1 MYGLILQN
9 MAEYIK
15 KSYGPGK
22 WKQIQEKMEIKEDNF
37 GVADIFPEGQILKM
51 GKTAMKMLEMKDE
64 EFYEGMGVYFVTLAA
79 DLGYGLMLQSV
90 GRRFRDFFV
99 NLDNLHDY
107 LKFTFQRMKAPSF
120 FIADETPD
128 GMLMEY
134 RSKRRGFQY
143 YVQGQVKEISKNFAL
158 EIKKLDIVLKKQ
170 EVVFDTVVNTFEM
183 KFENEGY
190 KEMIAAKEA
199 RKDTSMPIRA
209 ATIFEMFPFCV
220 LFNPEMNVTM
230 LGVALRMIIPK
241 IVGEGLSSW
250 FELVKPLVEFKWE
263 VINSRINSMFEL
275 ATQEEVDKLG
285 KSEGS
290 SSREFSSELMLLD
303 DDADKTLHIKGQM
316 VFMKEWDAMLF
327 LACPMLPKLENLIWT
342 GLFVNDLSMHD
353 YSRDIMLATTQ
364 EQIQMKMLLDAAEK
378 KAALLESQQKKLG
391 EIMKKS
397 DDLISQMLP
406 KKVADD
412 LAKGKSNEEV
422 CEAYDMVTMLFSD
435 IVTFTV
441 ICSHLKP
448 LQVVQLLN
456 NMYTLFDFLCDQNA
470 VYKVETIGDAYLIV
484 AGCPVKAANHAIKI
498 CDMAFDMMDGISM
511 LKDPSNGEAIH
522 MRIGCHSGPVV
533 AGVVGLKMPRFCLFG
548 INVGLTEKFE
558 SNSKP
563 DQIHISE
570 KTQELLSSQYKVEER
585 TDEGLSM
592 KVGGYR
598 SFFLNSKENRRPLQ
612 PAIIKALLP
621 TADEGPKI
629 DDKKKKE
636 DKKKEEPKKADAAPA
651 AAASAAPAAAA
662 SAPAPAAA
670 SSAPAASAAP
680 TPSAAPAESSA
691 PSSEPAPAPSDG
703 GGGGGGGG
711 GAEDA
716 PAAEAAPVEEE
727 AAPAEEAAEAEAA
740 GDAGDEGQKGDVEVV
755 ASQQCCGGIK
765 KSSVCTLI

>member
-1 MYGLILQN
+1 
-9 MAEYIK
+9 
-15 KSYGPGK
+15 
-22 WKQIQEKMEIKEDNF
+22 
-37 GVADIFPEGQILKM
+37 M
-51 GKTAMKMLEMKDE
+51 GKTAMKLLEMKDE
-64 EFYEGMGVYFVTLAA
+64 EFYEGMGVYFVALAT

-120 FIADETPD
+120 FIAAETGD
-128 GMLMEY
+128 GMTMEY

-143 YVQGQVKEISKNFAL
+143 YVQGQIKEISKNFAL
-158 EIKKLDIVLKKQ
+158 EIKKLEIVLKKQ

-183 KFENEGY
+183 KFENLGFN
-190 KEMIAAKEA
+190 EMIAAKEA
-199 RKDTSMPIRA
+199 RKDASMPIRA
-209 ATIFEMFPFCV
+209 ATLFEMFPFCV

-241 IVGEGLSSW
+241 IIGEGLSSW
-250 FELVKPLVEFKWE
+250 FELVKPLVEFKWD

-303 DDADKTLHIKGQM
+303 EDVDKTLHIKGQM
-316 VFMKEWDAMLF
+316 VFMKEWDCMLF

-378 KAALLESQQKKLG
+378 KAAQLESQQKKLG

-422 CEAYDMVTMLFSD
+422 CEAYEMVTMLFSD

-498 CDMAFDMMDGISM
+498 CDIAFDMMDGISM
-511 LKDPSNGEAIH
+511 LKDPSNGEPIH

-592 KVGGYR
+592 KVGGYK
-598 SFFLNSKENRRPLQ
+598 SFFLDSKDNRRPLQ
-612 PAIIKALLP
+612 EAVIRALLP
-621 TADEGPKI
+621 TEKEAPKVG
-629 DDKKKKE
+629 KKEEKKKE
-636 DKKKEEPKKADAAPA
+636 DKKEAAKKEEPKKEEPKKEAAPPPKA
-651 AAASAAPAAAA
+651 EAAPEASSS
-662 SAPAPAAA
+662 SAPAP
-670 SSAPAASAAP
+670 SAAP
-680 TPSAAPAESSA
+680 TPSAAPAASSA
-691 PSSEPAPAPSDG
+691 PAVESAPAPSDG
-703 GGGGGGGG
+703 GGGGGG
-711 GAEDA
+711 EEA
-716 PAAEAAPVEEE
+716 PAP
-727 AAPAEEAAEAEAA
+727 
-740 GDAGDEGQKGDVEVV
+740 
-755 ASQQCCGGIK
+755 
-765 KSSVCTLI
+765 

>member
-1 MYGLILQN
+1 
-9 MAEYIK
+9 
-15 KSYGPGK
+15 
-22 WKQIQEKMEIKEDNF
+22 
-37 GVADIFPEGQILKM
+37 M
-51 GKTAMKMLEMKDE
+51 GKTAMKLLEMKDE
-64 EFYEGMGVYFVTLAA
+64 EFYEGMGVYFVALAT

-143 YVQGQVKEISKNFAL
+143 YAQGQVKEISKNFAL
-158 EIKKLDIVLKKQ
+158 EIKKLEIVLKKQ

-190 KEMIAAKEA
+190 KQMLASKEA
-199 RKDTSMPIRA
+199 RKDASMPIRA
-209 ATIFEMFPFCV
+209 ATLFEMFPFCV

-241 IVGEGLSSW
+241 IIGEGLSSW
-250 FELVKPLVEFKWE
+250 FELVKPLVEFKWD

-275 ATQEEVDKLG
+275 ATQEEVYKLG
-285 KSEGS
+285 KSDGS

-303 DDADKTLHIKGQM
+303 DDVDKTLHIKGQM

-422 CEAYDMVTMLFSD
+422 CEAYEMVTMLFSD

-484 AGCPVKAANHAIKI
+484 AGCPNKAANHAIKI

-629 DDKKKKE
+629 DEKKKKDDKKKE
-636 DKKKEEPKKADAAPA
+636 DPKKSDAAPA

-662 SAPAPAAA
+662 SAPAPADA
-670 SSAPAASAAP
+670 SSDPAASAAP

-691 PSSEPAPAPSDG
+691 PSAVAAQAPSDG
-703 GGGGGGGG
+703 GGGEG
-711 GAEDA
+711 EDA
-716 PAAEAAPVEEE
+716 PAGEAASAEEE
-727 AAPAEEAAEAEAA
+727 ASPAEEAAEAEGA
-740 GDAGDEGQKGDVEVV
+740 GDAGDEGQKADVEVV

>member
-1 MYGLILQN
+1 
-9 MAEYIK
+9 
-15 KSYGPGK
+15 
-22 WKQIQEKMEIKEDNF
+22 
-37 GVADIFPEGQILKM
+37 M
-51 GKTAMKMLEMKDE
+51 GKTAMKLLEMKDE
-64 EFYEGMGVYFVTLAA
+64 EFYEGMGVYFVALAT

-158 EIKKLDIVLKKQ
+158 EIKKLEIVLKKQ

-190 KEMIAAKEA
+190 KQMLASKEA
-199 RKDTSMPIRA
+199 RKDASMPIRA
-209 ATIFEMFPFCV
+209 ATLFEMFPFCV

-241 IVGEGLSSW
+241 IIGEGLSSW
-250 FELVKPLVEFKWE
+250 FELVKPLVEFKWD

-285 KSEGS
+285 KSDGS

-303 DDADKTLHIKGQM
+303 DDVDKTLHIKGQM

-422 CEAYDMVTMLFSD
+422 CEAYEMVTMLFSD

-456 NMYTLFDFLCDQNA
+456 NMCTLFDFLCDQNA

-484 AGCPVKAANHAIKI
+484 AGCPNKAANHAIKI

-629 DDKKKKE
+629 DEKKKKE
-636 DKKKEEPKKADAAPA
+636 SKKADAAPA

-662 SAPAPAAA
+662 SAPAPADA

-691 PSSEPAPAPSDG
+691 PSAV
-703 GGGGGGGG
+703 
-711 GAEDA
+711 
-716 PAAEAAPVEEE
+716 AASVEEE
-727 AAPAEEAAEAEAA
+727 AAPAEEAAEAEGA
-740 GDAGDEGQKGDVEVV
+740 GDAGDEGQKADVEVV

>member
-22 WKQIQEKMEIKEDNF
+22 WKQIQEKMEIKEENF
-37 GVADIFPEGQILKM
+37 GIADIFPEGQILKM
-51 GKTAMKMLEMKDE
+51 GKTAMKLLEMKDE
-64 EFYEGMGVYFVTLAA
+64 EFYEGMGVYFVALAT

-158 EIKKLDIVLKKQ
+158 EIKKLEIVLKKQ

-190 KEMIAAKEA
+190 KQMLASKEA
-199 RKDTSMPIRA
+199 RKDASMPIRA
-209 ATIFEMFPFCV
+209 ATLFEMFPFCV

-241 IVGEGLSSW
+241 IIGEGLSSW
-250 FELVKPLVEFKWE
+250 FELVKPLVEFKWD

-285 KSEGS
+285 KSDGS

-303 DDADKTLHIKGQM
+303 DDVDKTLHIKGQM

-422 CEAYDMVTMLFSD
+422 CEAYEMVTMLFSD

-484 AGCPVKAANHAIKI
+484 AGCPNKAANHAIKI

-629 DDKKKKE
+629 DDKKKKD

-662 SAPAPAAA
+662 SAPAPADA

-691 PSSEPAPAPSDG
+691 PSAVAAPAPSDG
-703 GGGGGGGG
+703 GGEG
-711 GAEDA
+711 EDA
-716 PAAEAAPVEEE
+716 PAGEAASVEEE
-727 AAPAEEAAEAEAA
+727 AAPAEEAAEAEGA
-740 GDAGDEGQKGDVEVV
+740 GDAGDEGQKADVEVV

>member
-1 MYGLILQN
+1 
-9 MAEYIK
+9 
-15 KSYGPGK
+15 
-22 WKQIQEKMEIKEDNF
+22 
-37 GVADIFPEGQILKM
+37 M
-51 GKTAMKMLEMKDE
+51 GKTAMKLLEMKDE
-64 EFYEGMGVYFVTLAA
+64 EFYEGMGVYFVALATE
-79 DLGYGLMLQSV
+79 LGYGLMLQSV
-90 GRRFRDFFV
+90 GRRFRDFF
-99 NLDNLHDY
+99 DNLHDY

-158 EIKKLDIVLKKQ
+158 EIKKLEIQLKKQ

-183 KFENEGY
+183 KFENEGF
-190 KEMIAAKEA
+190 KQMMAAKEA
-199 RKDTSMPIRA
+199 RKDASMPIRA
-209 ATIFEMFPFCV
+209 ATLFEMFPFCV

-241 IVGEGLSSW
+241 IIGEGLSSW
-250 FELVKPLVEFKWE
+250 FELVKPLVEFKWD

-290 SSREFSSELMLLD
+290 SSREFSSEMMLLD
-303 DDADKTLHIKGQM
+303 DDVDKTLHIKGQM

-378 KAALLESQQKKLG
+378 KANLLATQQKKLG

-422 CEAYDMVTMLFSD
+422 CEAYEMVTMLFSD

-484 AGCPVKAANHAIKI
+484 AGCPTKAANHAIKI

-570 KTQELLSSQYKVEER
+570 KTQELLSAQYKVEER

-598 SFFLNSKENRRPLQ
+598 SFFLNGKENRRPLQ

-621 TADEGPKI
+621 SADEGPKI
-629 DDKKKKE
+629 DEKKKKDE
-636 DKKKEEPKKADAAPA
+636 KKKEEPKKADAAPA
-651 AAASAAPAAAA
+651 ASAAAPAAAA
-662 SAPAPAAA
+662 SAPAA
-670 SSAPAASAAP
+670 APAASSAP

-691 PSSEPAPAPSDG
+691 PSAEAAPAPSDG
-703 GGGGGGGG
+703 GGGGGGG
-711 GAEDA
+711 EDA
-716 PAAEAAPVEEE
+716 PAGEAAPAEEE
-727 AAPAEEAAEAEAA
+727 AAPADEAAEVEAA
-740 GDAGDEGQKGDVEVV
+740 GDAGGDEEPKADVEVV

-765 KSSVCTLI
+765 KSSVCVLI

>member
-1 MYGLILQN
+1 
-9 MAEYIK
+9 
-15 KSYGPGK
+15 
-22 WKQIQEKMEIKEDNF
+22 
-37 GVADIFPEGQILKM
+37 M
-51 GKTAMKMLEMKDE
+51 GKTAMKLLEMKDE
-64 EFYEGMGVYFVTLAA
+64 EFYEGMGVYFVALAT

-107 LKFTFQRMKAPSF
+107 LKFTFQRLKAPSF

-158 EIKKLDIVLKKQ
+158 EIKKLEIVLKKQ

-190 KEMIAAKEA
+190 KQMLASKEA
-199 RKDTSMPIRA
+199 RKDASMPIRA
-209 ATIFEMFPFCV
+209 ATLFEMFPFCV

-241 IVGEGLSSW
+241 IIGEGLSSW
-250 FELVKPLVEFKWE
+250 FELVKPLVEFKWD

-285 KSEGS
+285 KSDGS

-303 DDADKTLHIKGQM
+303 DDVDKTLHIKGQM

-422 CEAYDMVTMLFSD
+422 CEAYEMVTMLFSD

-484 AGCPVKAANHAIKI
+484 AGCPNKAANHAIKI

-629 DDKKKKE
+629 DEKKKKD

-651 AAASAAPAAAA
+651 AAASA
-662 SAPAPAAA
+662 
-670 SSAPAASAAP
+670 
-680 TPSAAPAESSA
+680 ESSA
-691 PSSEPAPAPSDG
+691 PSAVAAPAPSDG
-703 GGGGGGGG
+703 GGEG
-711 GAEDA
+711 EDA
-716 PAAEAAPVEEE
+716 PAGEAASAEEE
-727 AAPAEEAAEAEAA
+727 AAPAEEAAEAEGA
-740 GDAGDEGQKGDVEVV
+740 GDAGDEEQKADVEVV

>member
-1 MYGLILQN
+1 
-9 MAEYIK
+9 
-15 KSYGPGK
+15 
-22 WKQIQEKMEIKEDNF
+22 
-37 GVADIFPEGQILKM
+37 M
-51 GKTAMKMLEMKDE
+51 GKTAMKLLEMKDE
-64 EFYEGMGVYFVTLAA
+64 EFYEGMGVYFVALAT

-120 FIADETPD
+120 FIADETPE

-158 EIKKLDIVLKKQ
+158 EIKKLEIVLKKQ

-190 KEMIAAKEA
+190 KQMMAAKEA
-199 RKDTSMPIRA
+199 RKDASMPIRA

-241 IVGEGLSSW
+241 IIGEGLSSW
-250 FELVKPLVEFKWE
+250 FELVKPLVEFKWD

-285 KSEGS
+285 KSDGS

-303 DDADKTLHIKGQM
+303 EDVDKTLHIKGQM
-316 VFMKEWDAMLF
+316 VFMKEWDCMLF

-378 KAALLESQQKKLG
+378 KANSLNEQKKKLD
-391 EIMKKS
+391 EVMKKS

-406 KKVADD
+406 KQVADE
-412 LAKGKSNEEV
+412 LAKGKKNEDI
-422 CEAYDMVTMLFSD
+422 CQAYEMVTMLFSD
-435 IVTFTV
+435 VVTFTV
-441 ICSHLKP
+441 ICSRLKP
-448 LQVVQLLN
+448 LQVVALLN

-511 LKDPSNGEAIH
+511 LKDPSNGEPIH

-570 KTQELLSSQYKVEER
+570 KTQELLSSQYKLEER
-585 TDEGLSM
+585 NEEGLKM
-592 KVGGYR
+592 RLGGLK
-598 SFFLNSKENRRPLQ
+598 SFFLTSKDNRKPLQ
-612 PAIIKALLP
+612 EAIIRALLP
-621 TADEGPKI
+621 TEKEAPKVGKKEEKKK
-629 DDKKKKE
+629 DDKKKDDKKKDDKKE
-636 DKKKEEPKKADAAPA
+636 AVKKEEPKKNEEPKPA
-651 AAASAAPAAAA
+651 AKAEPPKPAA
-662 SAPAPAAA
+662 
-670 SSAPAASAAP
+670 
-680 TPSAAPAESSA
+680 
-691 PSSEPAPAPSDG
+691 
-703 GGGGGGGG
+703 
-711 GAEDA
+711 
-716 PAAEAAPVEEE
+716 
-727 AAPAEEAAEAEAA
+727 
-740 GDAGDEGQKGDVEVV
+740 
-755 ASQQCCGGIK
+755 
-765 KSSVCTLI
+765 

>member
-1 MYGLILQN
+1 
-9 MAEYIK
+9 
-15 KSYGPGK
+15 
-22 WKQIQEKMEIKEDNF
+22 
-37 GVADIFPEGQILKM
+37 M
-51 GKTAMKMLEMKDE
+51 GKTAMKLLEMKDE
-64 EFYEGMGVYFVTLAA
+64 EFYEGMGIYFVTLAT
-79 DLGYGLMLQSV
+79 DLGYGLMLQSI
-90 GRRFRDFFV
+90 GRRFRDFFI

-107 LKFTFQRMKAPSF
+107 LKFTFLRMKAPSF
-120 FIADETPD
+120 FIADETPE

-158 EIKKLDIVLKKQ
+158 EIKKLEIVLKKQ

-183 KFENEGY
+183 KFENLGFN
-190 KEMIAAKEA
+190 EMIAAKEA
-199 RKDTSMPIRA
+199 RKDASMPIRA
-209 ATIFEMFPFCV
+209 ATLFEMFPFCV

-241 IVGEGLSSW
+241 IIGEGLSSW
-250 FELVKPLVEFKWE
+250 FELVKPLVEFKWD

-303 DDADKTLHIKGQM
+303 EDVDKTLHIKGQM
-316 VFMKEWDAMLF
+316 VFMKEWDCMLF

-342 GLFVNDLSMHD
+342 GLFVNGLSMHD

-378 KAALLESQQKKLG
+378 KAAQLESQQKKLG

-422 CEAYDMVTMLFSD
+422 CEAYEMVTMLFSD

-484 AGCPVKAANHAIKI
+484 AGCPIKASNHAVKI

-511 LKDPSNGEAIH
+511 LKDPATGEAIH

-548 INVGLTEKFE
+548 IHVGLTEKFE

-563 DQIHISE
+563 NKIHISE
-570 KTQELLSSQYKVEER
+570 ETQKLLSDQYKVEER
-585 TDEGLSM
+585 MDEGLKM
-592 KVGGYR
+592 KVGGFR
-598 SFFLNSKENRRPLQ
+598 SFFLNSKDKRRPLQ
-612 PAIIKALLP
+612 EAVIKALLP
-621 TADEGPKI
+621 TDKEAPKI
-629 DDKKKKE
+629 EKEKKKPDE
-636 DKKKEEPKKADAAPA
+636 KKEEPKKGDAAPA
-651 AAASAAPAAAA
+651 AAPAAA
-662 SAPAPAAA
+662 APAAA
-670 SSAPAASAAP
+670 SSA
-680 TPSAAPAESSA
+680 SA
-691 PSSEPAPAPSDG
+691 PEASDG
-703 GGGGGGGG
+703 GGGGGG
-711 GAEDA
+711 EEA
-716 PAAEAAPVEEE
+716 PAAEAAPAEEE
-727 AAPAEEAAEAEAA
+727 AAPAEEAGEAESAPA
-740 GDAGDEGQKGDVEVV
+740 GDAGEEAPKGDVEVV

>member
-1 MYGLILQN
+1 MS
-9 MAEYIK
+9 EYIK

-22 WKQIQEKMEIKEDNF
+22 WKQIQEKMEIKEENF

-51 GKTAMKMLEMKDE
+51 GKTAMKLLEMKDE
-64 EFYEGMGVYFVTLAA
+64 EFYEGMGIYFVTLAT
-79 DLGYGLMLQSV
+79 DLGYGLMLQSI
-90 GRRFRDFFV
+90 GRRFRDFFI

-107 LKFTFQRMKAPSF
+107 LKFTFLRMKAPSF
-120 FIADETPD
+120 FIAEETPE

-158 EIKKLDIVLKKQ
+158 EIKKLEIVLKKQ

-183 KFENEGY
+183 KFENLGFN
-190 KEMIAAKEA
+190 EMIAAKEA
-199 RKDTSMPIRA
+199 RKDASMPIRA
-209 ATIFEMFPFCV
+209 ATLFEMFPFCV

-241 IVGEGLSSW
+241 IIGEGLSSW
-250 FELVKPLVEFKWE
+250 FELVKPLVEFKWD

-303 DDADKTLHIKGQM
+303 EDVDKTLHIKGQM
-316 VFMKEWDAMLF
+316 VFMKEWDCMLF

-378 KAALLESQQKKLG
+378 KAAQLESQQKKLG

-422 CEAYDMVTMLFSD
+422 CEAYEMVTMLFSD

-511 LKDPSNGEAIH
+511 LKDPSNGEPIH

-570 KTQELLSSQYKVEER
+570 KTQELLSNQYKVEER

-592 KVGGYR
+592 KVGGFR

-629 DDKKKKE
+629 DDKKKKDE
-636 DKKKEEPKKADAAPA
+636 KKKEEPKKGDAAPA
-651 AAASAAPAAAA
+651 AAPAPAAPAATSSAA
-662 SAPAPAAA
+662 APEASSSSAPAP
-670 SSAPAASAAP
+670 SAAP
-680 TPSAAPAESSA
+680 TPSAAPAASSA
-691 PSSEPAPAPSDG
+691 PAVESAPAPSEG
-703 GGGGGGGG
+703 GGGGGG
-711 GAEDA
+711 EEA
-716 PAAEAAPVEEE
+716 PAAEAAPAEEE
-727 AAPAEEAAEAEAA
+727 AAPAEEAGEAESAPA
-740 GDAGDEGQKGDVEVV
+740 GDAGEEAPKGDVEVV

>member
-1 MYGLILQN
+1 

-22 WKQIQEKMEIKEDNF
+22 WKQIQEKMEIKEENF
-37 GVADIFPEGQILKM
+37 GIADIFPEGQILKM
-51 GKTAMKMLEMKDE
+51 GKTAMKLLEMKDE
-64 EFYEGMGVYFVTLAA
+64 EFYEGMGVYFVALAT

-158 EIKKLDIVLKKQ
+158 EIKKLEIVLKKQ

-183 KFENEGY
+183 KFENEGF
-190 KEMIAAKEA
+190 KQMMAAKEA
-199 RKDTSMPIRA
+199 RKDASMPIRA
-209 ATIFEMFPFCV
+209 ATLFEMFPFCV

-241 IVGEGLSSW
+241 IIGEGLSSW
-250 FELVKPLVEFKWE
+250 FELVKPLVEFKWD

-285 KSEGS
+285 KSDGS

-303 DDADKTLHIKGQM
+303 DDVDKTLHIKGQM

-422 CEAYDMVTMLFSD
+422 CEAYEMVTMLFSD

-484 AGCPVKAANHAIKI
+484 AGCPTKAANHAIKI

-629 DDKKKKE
+629 DDKKKKD

-691 PSSEPAPAPSDG
+691 PSAEAAPAPSDG

-711 GAEDA
+711 GGEDA
-716 PAAEAAPVEEE
+716 PAGEAAPAEEE

-740 GDAGDEGQKGDVEVV
+740 GDAGDEGHKADVEVV

>member
-1 MYGLILQN
+1 
-9 MAEYIK
+9 
-15 KSYGPGK
+15 
-22 WKQIQEKMEIKEDNF
+22 
-37 GVADIFPEGQILKM
+37 M
-51 GKTAMKMLEMKDE
+51 GKTAMKLLEMKDE
-64 EFYEGMGVYFVTLAA
+64 EFYEGMGIYFVTLAT
-79 DLGYGLMLQSV
+79 DLGYGLMLQSI
-90 GRRFRDFFV
+90 GRRFRDFFI

-107 LKFTFQRMKAPSF
+107 LKFTFLRMKAPSF
-120 FIADETPD
+120 FIAEETPD

-158 EIKKLDIVLKKQ
+158 EIKKLEIVLKKQ

-183 KFENEGY
+183 KFENEGF
-190 KEMIAAKEA
+190 KQMMAAKEA
-199 RKDTSMPIRA
+199 RKDASMPIRA
-209 ATIFEMFPFCV
+209 ATLFEMFPFCL

-241 IVGEGLSSW
+241 IIGEGLSSW
-250 FELVKPLVEFKWE
+250 FELVKPLVEFKWD

-285 KSEGS
+285 KSDGS
-290 SSREFSSELMLLD
+290 SSREFSSEMMLLD
-303 DDADKTLHIKGQM
+303 DDVDKTLHIKGQM
-316 VFMKEWDAMLF
+316 VFMKEWDRMLF

-342 GLFVNDLSMHD
+342 GLFVNDLAMHD

-422 CEAYDMVTMLFSD
+422 CEAYEMVTMLFSD

-484 AGCPVKAANHAIKI
+484 AGCPVKAANHALKI
-498 CDMAFDMMDGISM
+498 CDMAFDMMDGIKI
-511 LKDPSNGEAIH
+511 LKVPGSGDDIH
-522 MRIGCHSGPVV
+522 MRIGIHSGPVV
-533 AGVVGLKMPRFCLFG
+533 AGVVGLKMPRYCLFG
-548 INVGLTEKFE
+548 TNVGLTEKFE

-570 KTQELLSSQYKVEER
+570 KTIEHLSSQYRLEER
-585 TDEGLSM
+585 HEEGLKM
-592 KVGGYR
+592 RLGGLK
-598 SFFLNSKENRRPLQ
+598 SFFLTSKDNRKPLQ
-612 PAIIKALLP
+612 EAIIRALLP
-621 TADEGPKI
+621 TEKEAPKVGKKEEKKK
-629 DDKKKKE
+629 DDKKKDDKKKDDKKE
-636 DKKKEEPKKADAAPA
+636 AVKKEEPKKNEEPKPA
-651 AAASAAPAAAA
+651 AKAEPPKPAA
-662 SAPAPAAA
+662 
-670 SSAPAASAAP
+670 
-680 TPSAAPAESSA
+680 
-691 PSSEPAPAPSDG
+691 
-703 GGGGGGGG
+703 
-711 GAEDA
+711 
-716 PAAEAAPVEEE
+716 
-727 AAPAEEAAEAEAA
+727 
-740 GDAGDEGQKGDVEVV
+740 
-755 ASQQCCGGIK
+755 
-765 KSSVCTLI
+765 

>member
-1 MYGLILQN
+1 MS
-9 MAEYIK
+9 EYIK

-190 KEMIAAKEA
+190 KQMIAAKEA

-303 DDADKTLHIKGQM
+303 DDMDKTLHIKGQM

-629 DDKKKKE
+629 DDKKKKD

-711 GAEDA
+711 EDA

>member
-1 MYGLILQN
+1 
-9 MAEYIK
+9 
-15 KSYGPGK
+15 
-22 WKQIQEKMEIKEDNF
+22 
-37 GVADIFPEGQILKM
+37 M
-51 GKTAMKMLEMKDE
+51 GKTAMKLLEMKDE
-64 EFYEGMGVYFVTLAA
+64 EFYEGMGVYFVALAT
-79 DLGYGLMLQSV
+79 DLGYGLMLQSI
-90 GRRFRDFFV
+90 GRRFRDFFI

-158 EIKKLDIVLKKQ
+158 EIKKLEIVLKKQ

-183 KFENEGY
+183 KFENEGF
-190 KEMIAAKEA
+190 KQMMAAKEA
-199 RKDTSMPIRA
+199 RKDASMPIRA
-209 ATIFEMFPFCV
+209 ATLFEMFPFCV

-230 LGVALRMIIPK
+230 LGVALRMIIPM
-241 IVGEGLSSW
+241 IIGEGLSSW
-250 FELVKPLVEFKWE
+250 FELVKPLVEFKWD

-303 DDADKTLHIKGQM
+303 EDVDKTLHIKGQM

-327 LACPMLPKLENLIWT
+327 LACPMLPRLENLIWT

-378 KAALLESQQKKLG
+378 KANLLESQQKKLG

-422 CEAYDMVTMLFSD
+422 CEAYEMVTMLFSD

-484 AGCPVKAANHAIKI
+484 AGCPVKAANHALKI
-498 CDMAFDMMDGISM
+498 CDMAFDMMDGITM
-511 LKDPSNGEAIH
+511 LKVPGSGDDIH
-522 MRIGCHSGPVV
+522 MRIGVHSGPVV
-533 AGVVGLKMPRFCLFG
+533 AGVVGLKMPRYCLFG
-548 INVGLTEKFE
+548 VNVGLTEKFE

-563 DQIHISE
+563 DKIHISE
-570 KTQELLSSQYKVEER
+570 ATIEHLSSQYKLEER
-585 TDEGLSM
+585 NEEGLKM
-592 KVGGYR
+592 RLNNLK
-598 SFFLNSKENRRPLQ
+598 SFFLVSKDNRKPLQ
-612 PAIIKALLP
+612 EAIIKALLP
-621 TADEGPKI
+621 TDKEAPKLGGK
-629 DDKKKKE
+629 DKKEKDGKK
-636 DKKKEEPKKADAAPA
+636 DDAKKDAPKKEEPKKEAAPAPKAEAAPPPA
-651 AAASAAPAAAA
+651 AAAPPPAAAA
-662 SAPAPAAA
+662 PPPPAAAPAPA
-670 SSAPAASAAP
+670 
-680 TPSAAPAESSA
+680 
-691 PSSEPAPAPSDG
+691 
-703 GGGGGGGG
+703 
-711 GAEDA
+711 
-716 PAAEAAPVEEE
+716 
-727 AAPAEEAAEAEAA
+727 
-740 GDAGDEGQKGDVEVV
+740 
-755 ASQQCCGGIK
+755 
-765 KSSVCTLI
+765 

>member
-1 MYGLILQN
+1 
-9 MAEYIK
+9 
-15 KSYGPGK
+15 
-22 WKQIQEKMEIKEDNF
+22 
-37 GVADIFPEGQILKM
+37 M
-51 GKTAMKMLEMKDE
+51 GKTAMKLLEMKDE
-64 EFYEGMGVYFVTLAA
+64 EFYEGMGIYFVTLAT
-79 DLGYGLMLQSV
+79 DLGYGLMLQSI
-90 GRRFRDFFV
+90 GRRFRDFFI

-107 LKFTFQRMKAPSF
+107 LKFTFLRMKAPSF

-158 EIKKLDIVLKKQ
+158 EIKKLEIVLKKQ

-183 KFENEGY
+183 KFENLGFN
-190 KEMIAAKEA
+190 EMIAAKEA
-199 RKDTSMPIRA
+199 RKDASMPIRA
-209 ATIFEMFPFCV
+209 ATLFEMFPFCV

-241 IVGEGLSSW
+241 IIGEGLSSW
-250 FELVKPLVEFKWE
+250 FELVKPLVEFKWD

-303 DDADKTLHIKGQM
+303 EDVDKTLHIKGQM
-316 VFMKEWDAMLF
+316 VFMKEWDCMLF

-378 KAALLESQQKKLG
+378 KAAQLASQQKKLG

-422 CEAYDMVTMLFSD
+422 CEAYEMVTMLFSD

-456 NMYTLFDFLCDQNA
+456 NMYTLFDFLCAQNA

-511 LKDPSNGEAIH
+511 LKVPGSGDDIH
-522 MRIGCHSGPVV
+522 MRIGIHSGPVV
-533 AGVVGLKMPRFCLFG
+533 AGAVGLKMPRYCLFG
-548 INVGLTEKFE
+548 TNVGLTEKFE

-570 KTQELLSSQYKVEER
+570 KTIEHLSSQYKLEER
-585 TDEGLSM
+585 HEEGLKM
-592 KVGGYR
+592 RLGGLK
-598 SFFLNSKENRRPLQ
+598 SFFLTSKDNRKPLQ
-612 PAIIKALLP
+612 EAVIRALLP
-621 TADEGPKI
+621 TEKEAPKVG
-629 DDKKKKE
+629 KKEEKKKE
-636 DKKKEEPKKADAAPA
+636 DKKEAAKKEGPKKKEEPKPAAKAEPSKPAAEAPKAQAQAAPA
-651 AAASAAPAAAA
+651 PAEVEAPPPKAAPA
-662 SAPAPAAA
+662 SAPAPPPPASA
-670 SSAPAASAAP
+670 SSPAAP
-680 TPSAAPAESSA
+680 ENDP
-691 PSSEPAPAPSDG
+691 EPEPEVKADT
-703 GGGGGGGG
+703 
-711 GAEDA
+711 
-716 PAAEAAPVEEE
+716 EE
-727 AAPAEEAAEAEAA
+727 
-740 GDAGDEGQKGDVEVV
+740 
-755 ASQQCCGGIK
+755 
-765 KSSVCTLI
+765 

>member
-1 MYGLILQN
+1 
-9 MAEYIK
+9 
-15 KSYGPGK
+15 
-22 WKQIQEKMEIKEDNF
+22 
-37 GVADIFPEGQILKM
+37 M
-51 GKTAMKMLEMKDE
+51 GKTAMKLLEMKDE
-64 EFYEGMGVYFVTLAA
+64 EFYEGMGIYFVTLAT
-79 DLGYGLMLQSV
+79 DLGYVLMLQSI
-90 GRRFRDFFV
+90 GRRFRDFFI

-107 LKFTFQRMKAPSF
+107 LKFTFLRMKAPSF
-120 FIADETPD
+120 FIADETPE

-158 EIKKLDIVLKKQ
+158 EIKKLEIVLKKQ

-183 KFENEGY
+183 KFENLGFN
-190 KEMIAAKEA
+190 EMIAAKEA
-199 RKDTSMPIRA
+199 RKDASMPIRA
-209 ATIFEMFPFCV
+209 ATLFEMFPFCV

-241 IVGEGLSSW
+241 IIGEGLSSW
-250 FELVKPLVEFKWE
+250 FELVKPLVEFKWD

-303 DDADKTLHIKGQM
+303 EDVDKTLHIKGQM
-316 VFMKEWDAMLF
+316 VFMKEWDCMLF

-378 KAALLESQQKKLG
+378 KAAQLESQQKKLG

-422 CEAYDMVTMLFSD
+422 CEAYEMVTMLFSD

-484 AGCPVKAANHAIKI
+484 AGCPNKAANHALKI
-498 CDMAFDMMDGISM
+498 CDMAFDMMDGITI
-511 LKDPSNGEAIH
+511 LKVPGSGDDIH
-522 MRIGCHSGPVV
+522 MRIGVHSGPVV

-570 KTQELLSSQYKVEER
+570 TTIEHLSSQYKLEER
-585 TDEGLSM
+585 TEEGLKMRLNGLKS
-592 KVGGYR
+592 
-598 SFFLNSKENRRPLQ
+598 SFLVSKDNRKPLQ
-612 PAIIKALLP
+612 DAIIKALLP
-621 TADEGPKI
+621 TDKEAPKI
-629 DDKKKKE
+629 GKEKKKDDGKKDDKK
-636 DKKKEEPKKADAAPA
+636 DAKKEEPKKDAPKAEPPKAAAEAPKPAAEAPKPAAAPPPAPKAEAAPPPA
-651 AAASAAPAAAA
+651 AAAPPPPPPAAAA
-662 SAPAPAAA
+662 
-670 SSAPAASAAP
+670 
-680 TPSAAPAESSA
+680 PSASEP
-691 PSSEPAPAPSDG
+691 EPAPEP
-703 GGGGGGGG
+703 
-711 GAEDA
+711 E
-716 PAAEAAPVEEE
+716 
-727 AAPAEEAAEAEAA
+727 AEEAATNED
-740 GDAGDEGQKGDVEVV
+740 DAGDEPSTNEGDEGSLDVEMV
-755 ASQQCCGGIK
+755 QQTQCCGGLK
-765 KSSVCTLI
+765 KSAVCSLL

>member
-1 MYGLILQN
+1 
-9 MAEYIK
+9 
-15 KSYGPGK
+15 
-22 WKQIQEKMEIKEDNF
+22 
-37 GVADIFPEGQILKM
+37 M
-51 GKTAMKMLEMKDE
+51 GKTAMKLLEMKDE
-64 EFYEGMGVYFVTLAA
+64 EFYEGVGIYFVTLAT
-79 DLGYGLMLQSV
+79 DLGYGLMLQSI
-90 GRRFRDFFV
+90 GRRFRDFFI

-107 LKFTFQRMKAPSF
+107 LKFTFLRMKAPSF
-120 FIADETPD
+120 FIAEETPE

-158 EIKKLDIVLKKQ
+158 EIKKLEIVLKKQ

-183 KFENEGY
+183 KFENLGFN
-190 KEMIAAKEA
+190 EMIAAKEA
-199 RKDTSMPIRA
+199 RKDASMPIRA
-209 ATIFEMFPFCV
+209 ATLFEMFPFCV

-241 IVGEGLSSW
+241 IIGEGLSSW
-250 FELVKPLVEFKWE
+250 FELVKPLVEFKWD

-303 DDADKTLHIKGQM
+303 EDVDKTLHIKGQM
-316 VFMKEWDAMLF
+316 VFMKEWDCMLF

-378 KAALLESQQKKLG
+378 KAAQLESQQKKLG

-422 CEAYDMVTMLFSD
+422 CEAYEMVTMLFSD

-484 AGCPVKAANHAIKI
+484 AGCPVKAANHALKI
-498 CDMAFDMMDGISM
+498 CDMAFDMMDGIKI
-511 LKDPSNGEAIH
+511 LKVPGSGDDIH
-522 MRIGCHSGPVV
+522 MRIGIHSGPVV
-533 AGVVGLKMPRFCLFG
+533 AGVVGLKMPRYCLFG
-548 INVGLTEKFE
+548 TNVGLTEKFE

-563 DQIHISE
+563 DMIHISE
-570 KTQELLSSQYKVEER
+570 ATIEHLSSQYKLEER
-585 TDEGLSM
+585 NEEGLKM
-592 KVGGYR
+592 RLNNLK
-598 SFFLNSKENRRPLQ
+598 SFFLVSKDNRRPLQ
-612 PAIIKALLP
+612 EAVIKALLP
-621 TADEGPKI
+621 TDKEAPKLGGK
-629 DDKKKKE
+629 DKKEKDGKK
-636 DKKKEEPKKADAAPA
+636 DDAKKDAPKREEPKKEAAPAPKAEAAPPA
-651 AAASAAPAAAA
+651 AAAPPPPPPAA
-662 SAPAPAAA
+662 SAPA
-670 SSAPAASAAP
+670 
-680 TPSAAPAESSA
+680 
-691 PSSEPAPAPSDG
+691 
-703 GGGGGGGG
+703 
-711 GAEDA
+711 
-716 PAAEAAPVEEE
+716 
-727 AAPAEEAAEAEAA
+727 AAEAEADPEPEA
-740 GDAGDEGQKGDVEVV
+740 EAAAANDDDAGDEAATNDGDEGSLDVEMV
-755 ASQQCCGGIK
+755 QQTQCCGGLK
-765 KSSVCTLI
+765 KSAVC